1 MVAFRACNAR
11 KEDGSA
17 CQAPPLKDG
26 DFCVAHS
33 PEHASEMQE
42 ARRLGGLRRRREL
55 AVAGAY
61 HFDGLATAEQIRR
74 LVEIAVVDTLGLEN
88 SVARARTLAYL
99 AQTAAK
105 LLELGDLEERLHEVE
120 SALEPRLHPLR
131 R

>member
-1 MVAFRACNAR
+1 MITGKACNAR

-17 CQAPPLKDG
+17 CGAPPLKGG

-33 PEHASEMQE
+33 PDHADEMQE
-42 ARRLGGLRRRREL
+42 ARRLGGLRRRKERTL
-55 AVAGAY
+55 ASAY
-61 HFDGLATAEQIRR
+61 EFDGLGTAEQIRR
-74 LVEIAVVDTLGLEN
+74 LVEIAVLDTLSLEN

-105 LLELGDLEERLHEVE
+105 LLETGNLEQRLHEVE
-120 SALEPRLHPLR
+120 SALEPRLHPVR